1 MNNTK
6 NNNDAKNR
14 DFNSSDNL
22 DDNDKVEIW
31 NDIVSIKDLSKTIC
45 ISLCSTLGLF
55 FLAPKN
61 NTTMQL
67 FFGLIGAV
75 IAVIINSIIV
85 KPKRKVEEE

>member
-67 FFGLIGAV
+67 FFGLIGSV

>member
-22 DDNDKVEIW
+22 NDNDKVEIW

>member
-1 MNNTK
+1 MNNTT

-22 DDNDKVEIW
+22 DNNDKVEIW

>member
-1 MNNTK
+1 MDNNK
-6 NNNDAKNR
+6 NYNDAKNQ
-14 DFNSSDNL
+14 DSNSSNNL
-22 DDNDKVEIW
+22 ENNDKVEIW
-31 NDIVSIKDLSKTIC
+31 NDIVSIIDLSKTIC

-55 FLAPKN
+55 YLAPKN

>member
-1 MNNTK
+1 MNNTT

-22 DDNDKVEIW
+22 DNNDKVEIW

-85 KPKRKVEEE
+85 KPQRKVEEE